1 VTSVEGRAGSEQAGP
16 GDAAP
21 ARDRQ
26 TVTAEGQPVR
36 PQIAGVVVKLL
47 RPIEDERGDVC
58 EMFNPAWGVSEAPLV
73 YVYQIRIRPGKIKGW
88 VVHYEQED
96 RLFVSRGAV
105 RFALYDHRADSP
117 TRGLLNVFVQSDRNA
132 ALVVIP
138 RGVYHALH
146 NVGDAEATLINMPTA
161 LYNHANPDKYR
172 LPLKND
178 LIPFSFAETAGW

>member
-1 VTSVEGRAGSEQAGP
+1 
-16 GDAAP
+16 
-21 ARDRQ
+21 
-26 TVTAEGQPVR
+26 VR

-96 RLFVSRGAV
+96 RLFVS
-105 RFALYDHRADSP
+105 RADSP